1 MGFDTRIYS
10 AESNYVFVYRPVILE
25 GTTGTYLI
33 GWGDRD
39 MVGNVK
45 AWAKAAGECHMFLY
59 PAIEVSSRCRHTLD
73 SVNSIKPLQQN
84 AGWYYLGLHSFSY
97 ASVEPVW
104 HKLSKDVSN
113 VFLGLGCCY
122 S

>member
-1 MGFDTRIYS
+1 MVGFDTRIYS

-25 GTTGTYLI
+25 GPTGTYLI

-45 AWAKAAGECHMFLY
+45 AWAKAAGECHMFFY
-59 PAIEVSSRCRHTLD
+59 PTIEVSSCRQHILNAI
-73 SVNSIKPLQQN
+73 NSIRQFQQN

-97 ASVEPVW
+97 ASVELVW

-113 VFLGLGCCY
+113 VFLGL
-122 S
+122 